1 MVEKLAESPPEE
13 ATEPRG
19 IGLVGWLRWAWR
31 QLTSMRTALV
41 LLFLLAVAS
50 VPGGLL
56 PQRNQE
62 PEKVTAYLQAHKQLG
77 PLLDRLSLFDVF
89 AAPWFAAI
97 YLLLFVSL
105 SGCVIPRAWK
115 HFQMVKARPPK
126 APRHLA
132 RLPQSETYETDAAP
146 QEVLEAARTLLRR
159 RRFRVDLSAASVN
172 AEKGHVGETGNLI
185 FHLALLILL
194 FAIGAGSAYGYK
206 GNVLLTEGKGFS
218 NSLNLYDT
226 FKGGRAFT
234 AGDLSPFTV
243 KLDKF
248 TATYVSS
255 GEQKGMAKT
264 FNAQVRYSEGS
275 GREKSYDLKVNSPL
289 NVGSAKIYLLGH
301 GYAPTFTIRDGKG
314 QVALTDSVPCL
325 AVDTVNLTSE
335 CVIKA
340 PDAQPTQLAFYGTFF
355 PTGTTDKNGNAIS
368 SFPAAYNPVVSLI
381 AFQGDLGLNNGEPQ
395 SVYAL
400 KGMGTKLF
408 PVKDSSGKVVQK
420 FLTPGQTF
428 TLPNGYGSITFN
440 GYQQWISLQITHDPG
455 RVPALIAGIV
465 AIAGIITSFLIRRR
479 RVWVRASAG
488 DEGVT
493 VVEVGGLTLG
503 NATSEFDEI
512 VTELRDRPSRDPG
525 VAWREAGAAFEEEE

>member
-13 ATEPRG
+13 EVEPKG
-19 IGLVGWLRWAWR
+19 IGLIGWLRWGWR

-41 LLFLLAVAS
+41 LLFLLALAS

-62 PEKVTAYLQAHKQLG
+62 PEKVTAYLQTHKQLG
-77 PLLDRLSLFDVF
+77 PLLDKLSLFDVF

-132 RLPQSETYETDAAP
+132 RLPQSESYETDAAP
-146 QEVLEAARTLLRR
+146 LEVLELARTVLKR
-159 RRFRVDLSAASVN
+159 RRFRVDATESSVN
-172 AEKGHVGETGNLI
+172 AEKGHLGETGNLI

-226 FKGGRAFT
+226 FKAGRAFD
-234 AGDLSPFTV
+234 ASDLAPFTI

-248 TATYVSS
+248 HATYVSS
-255 GEQKGMAKT
+255 GEQKGMAKS
-264 FNAQVRYSEGS
+264 FDARIRYSEGS

-289 NVGSAKIYLLGH
+289 SVGGSKVYLLGH

-340 PDAQPTQLAFYGTFF
+340 PDAQPTQLAFYGTFY
-355 PTGTTDKNGNAIS
+355 PTGATDRSGNAIS

-381 AFQGDLGLNNGEPQ
+381 GFQGDLGLNSGEPQ

-408 PVKDSSGKVVQK
+408 PVKDSNGKVVEK
-420 FLTPGQTF
+420 FLSPGQTF
-428 TLPNGYGSITFN
+428 TLPNGYGSITFT

-455 RVPALIAGIV
+455 RVPALVAGIV
-465 AIAGIITSFLIRRR
+465 AICAIITSFLIRRR
-479 RVWVRASAG
+479 RVWVRASAADG
-488 DEGVT
+488 GRT

-512 VTELRDRPSRDPG
+512 VAELRGDPGPDESDKPSRD
-525 VAWREAGAAFEEEE
+525 VDEE